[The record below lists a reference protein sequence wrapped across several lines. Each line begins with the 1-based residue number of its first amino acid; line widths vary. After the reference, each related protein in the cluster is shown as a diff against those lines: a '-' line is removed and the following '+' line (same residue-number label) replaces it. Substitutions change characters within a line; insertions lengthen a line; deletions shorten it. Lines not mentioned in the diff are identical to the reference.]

1 MSSRAAVVVILVASV
16 GCHRAR
22 TTQRDRVLAAIS
34 SSVGLVIAAQGSV
47 LASPRVRPII
57 DVLRPR
63 WPASLG
69 CVIDAALTSDD
80 VALGVAPDGTTL
92 AIATHAPLHCPDL
105 SRLGPDLYVATLG
118 VGHVA
123 EAGKSVLDD
132 PAFARVRRY
141 LATAPI
147 AASAESALLGAR
159 FLATATV
166 DPLEA
171 WVAIDADAHGAEVLE
186 GRVTALVERMRH
198 DPTTAGIAAHIT
210 VHRDGSQVIADFR
223 SADVDLAPT
232 ARTIAAWIAH
242 PPVAAVPADFACPA
256 SAIAPIVACHDAT
269 DYTVRSM
276 GAIPELLHDVRLD
289 PVVANGAVT
298 GLRLAGDVAALD
310 LRKGDQ
316 VIAVDNRPVT
326 SHDQLFDGMRKEARE
341 LKLCIRRGTAVATLR
356 IDTSAD

>member
-1 MSSRAAVVVILVASV
+1 MSSRAGAVVMLVASV

-22 TTQRDRVLAAIS
+22 STQRDRVLAAIS

-47 LASPRVRPII
+47 LASARVRPII
-57 DVLRPR
+57 DALRPR

-69 CVIDAALTSDD
+69 CVIDAALTADD

-92 AIATHAPLHCPDL
+92 AIATHAPLRCPEL
-105 SRLGPDLYVATLG
+105 SRLGPELYVATLG

-123 EAGKSVLDD
+123 DAGKSVLDD

-186 GRVTALVERMRH
+186 ARVQALVERMRH
-198 DPTTAGIAAHIT
+198 DPSTAAVAAHTT
-210 VHRDGSQVIADFR
+210 VHRDGPQVIADFR
-223 SADVDLAPT
+223 SPDLELAP
-232 ARTIAAWIAH
+232 AVRTIASWIDH
-242 PPVAAVPADFACPA
+242 PPAAIASPDFACPA
-256 SAIAPIVACHDAT
+256 SSIAPVVSCRDRT
-269 DYTVRSM
+269 EYVVRSI
-276 GAIPELLHDVRLD
+276 GAIPDLLHDVRLD

-298 GLRLAGDVAALD
+298 GLRLGGDVAALD

-326 SHDQLFDGMRKEARE
+326 SHDQLFDGMRKDQRE
-341 LKLCIRRGTAVATLR
+341 LKLCVRRGAAVATLR
-356 IDTSAD
+356 IDTSPD